1 MIPKD
6 IEILKISSSVKKLSV
21 ENSQPGLVDLQNCI
35 SSMFQ
40 ILQYLFGSVISIQ
53 TVILRLGIKLRI
65 GLITV
70 LKNCRSFREHKVH

>member
-1 MIPKD
+1 MTPKD

-21 ENSQPGLVDLQNCI
+21 ENSQPGLVDLKNCI

-53 TVILRLGIKLRI
+53 LL
-65 GLITV
+65 
-70 LKNCRSFREHKVH
+70 S